1 MLLTSWT
8 STEAS
13 FLLVGITL
21 ESADGLELPAE
32 ESSSDE
38 KSLSRDRVEAA
49 SGTSEE
55 LGLGLQVGGER
66 RRLRA

>member
-1 MLLTSWT
+1 M
-8 STEAS
+8 EAS

-21 ESADGLELPAE
+21 ESADVLELSAE

-38 KSLSRDRVEAA
+38 KSLSRDRVEVAG
-49 SGTSEE
+49 GTSEE